1 VISAERN
8 FSSLRALFVLV
19 GFLLIVSSPMLSK
32 SLTFRV
38 GLGAI
43 FAVVIG
49 VGWGV
54 YYCTKRP
61 KWTGLSSVL
70 VAIAALNQ
78 SWWRSFLSENN
89 LSKLLIVYCIASAC
103 GGAAISYYFDTAL
116 SSGKAVSIISTGFQ
130 AVGCLFIY
138 FNSQSVAVSAV
149 LISGAFAVHVLKID
163 IVVRTLE
170 LMTSNRKQQVIG
182 GSGRSRSQ
190 AASQSIKREK
200 KSPSRRDV
208 VDVDAINGPPT
219 PTRTSPRRKKS
230 RPFSP
235 TLDKTEA
242 KKRSPAN
249 NFGLASSPRT
259 PTTQGIANANANTN
273 PNPSSPPWV
282 TEGMLMNEETHRLIH
297 VGKGTYKKLVKDG
310 WVVNKEVG
318 VISPP
323 SKKRQ

>member
-1 VISAERN
+1 
-8 FSSLRALFVLV
+8 
-19 GFLLIVSSPMLSK
+19 MLSK

-38 GLGAI
+38 GVGAI

-49 VGWGV
+49 VCWGV

-61 KWTGLSSVL
+61 KWTALSSVL

-89 LSKLLIVYCIASAC
+89 LSKLLIVYCVSSAC

-130 AVGCLFIY
+130 AAGCLFIY

-149 LISGAFAVHVLKID
+149 LVSCAFAVHVLKIE
-163 IVVRTLE
+163 IVARTLE
-170 LMTSNRKQQVIG
+170 LMTSRRKQQMIG
-182 GSGRSRSQ
+182 GSDTSRSH
-190 AASQSIKREK
+190 AANRSIKKEK
-200 KSPSRRDV
+200 KSPGKRDV
-208 VDVDAINGPPT
+208 VDVDAIRT

-235 TLDKTEA
+235 TLDKAEA
-242 KKRSPAN
+242 KKKSPAN
-249 NFGLASSPRT
+249 KFGLASSPRT
-259 PTTQGIANANANTN
+259 PTIQVANNANPN

-310 WVVNKEVG
+310 WVVNNEVG

-323 SKKRQ
+323 SKTARAE